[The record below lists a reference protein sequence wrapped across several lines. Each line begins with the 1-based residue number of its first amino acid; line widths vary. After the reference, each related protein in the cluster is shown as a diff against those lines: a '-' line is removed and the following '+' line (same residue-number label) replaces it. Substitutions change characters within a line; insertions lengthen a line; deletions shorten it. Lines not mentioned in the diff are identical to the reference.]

1 MTSASSRLPAM
12 TATWKKDGEEWGKQ
26 SQKRSKRPHKSER
39 RKALLQEIPFATAGR
54 TSSVTRE
61 RTLVRIGATVTHVR
75 THATH
80 HGGRP
85 VNHCV
90 KWQHGAYTGR
100 AQMACRESIKR
111 WQSSPKHYLP
121 MQPRWLWS
129 PFKGGLRDDFCG
141 LGNPPPYSN
150 TVQMPSWL
158 AT

>member
-1 MTSASSRLPAM
+1 MGEANSKEIKTTTQVRTSE
-12 TATWKKDGEEWGKQ
+12 G
-26 SQKRSKRPHKSER
+26 
-39 RKALLQEIPFATAGR
+39 LLQEIPFATAGR

-61 RTLVRIGATVTHVR
+61 RTLVHIGATVTHVR
-75 THATH
+75 THGTH

-90 KWQHGAYTGR
+90 KWQQLAYTGR

-141 LGNPPPYSN
+141 
-150 TVQMPSWL
+150 SWVILLLPTRIQCSCPL
-158 AT
+158 ACYIILHPVH

>member
-1 MTSASSRLPAM
+1 M

-61 RTLVRIGATVTHVR
+61 RTLVHIGATVTHVR

-90 KWQHGAYTGR
+90 KWQHVAYTGR
-100 AQMACRESIKR
+100 AHDGMSREYKAVAKFTKTLFTDAAS
-111 WQSSPKHYLP
+111 
-121 MQPRWLWS
+121 
-129 PFKGGLRDDFCG
+129 
-141 LGNPPPYSN
+141 
-150 TVQMPSWL
+150 L
-158 AT
+158 AVVAV

>member
-1 MTSASSRLPAM
+1 M

-26 SQKRSKRPHKSER
+26 SQKRTVEIKTTTQR

-100 AQMACRESIKR
+100 AHDGMSREYKAVAKFTKTLFTDAAS
-111 WQSSPKHYLP
+111 
-121 MQPRWLWS
+121 
-129 PFKGGLRDDFCG
+129 
-141 LGNPPPYSN
+141 
-150 TVQMPSWL
+150 L
-158 AT
+158 AVVAV